1 MNVSALQFSKKDFV
15 EQIARA
21 VELSGCNPKNLMLE
35 LTESLVIDNVS
46 DVVEKMNSLKK
57 MGILLSL
64 DDFGTGYSSISLLK
78 QLPLDDLKIDQSF
91 VADALESADNALIIQ
106 TIISM
111 GKSLGINVIA
121 EGVAKKA
128 HETFLKTA
136 GCKIYQ
142 GYLFGKPERIKRF
155 EKKLTK
161 YQPALVH

>member
-1 MNVSALQFSKKDFV
+1 
-15 EQIARA
+15 
-21 VELSGCNPKNLMLE
+21 
-35 LTESLVIDNVS
+35 
-46 DVVEKMNSLKK
+46 
-57 MGILLSL
+57 
-64 DDFGTGYSSISLLK
+64 
-78 QLPLDDLKIDQSF
+78 
-91 VADALESADNALIIQ
+91 
-106 TIISM
+106 M